1 MLNNSHIKILFVC
14 QNNTSL
20 SPMAAQI
27 FINMLRQL
35 KILDR
40 FTIDSAATS
49 ITEEGQS
56 MNILAKEKLEYE
68 GIEVGTHTSVQLKKE
83 QYKDFDWIICMS
95 EENMRKCYHIL
106 GNCAVYVT
114 PADVRSVFSR
124 DPVSPISL
132 NGMVKPRVCRLL
144 DFTDEH
150 SNMKTPLTK
159 YDYYRAFQ
167 KITYACKALI
177 KLL

>member
-27 FINMLRQL
+27 FINMLRKL

-56 MNILAKEKLEYE
+56 MNILAKEKLERRKYAQMLSYSRKLRRLRNSSRRKE
-68 GIEVGTHTSVQLKKE
+68 RILKRPCIANFLERNGKTKSLQAFGFYRRTLE
-83 QYKDFDWIICMS
+83 HENTAYKI
-95 EENMRKCYHIL
+95 
-106 GNCAVYVT
+106 
-114 PADVRSVFSR
+114 
-124 DPVSPISL
+124 
-132 NGMVKPRVCRLL
+132 
-144 DFTDEH
+144 
-150 SNMKTPLTK
+150 
-159 YDYYRAFQ
+159 
-167 KITYACKALI
+167 
-177 KLL
+177 